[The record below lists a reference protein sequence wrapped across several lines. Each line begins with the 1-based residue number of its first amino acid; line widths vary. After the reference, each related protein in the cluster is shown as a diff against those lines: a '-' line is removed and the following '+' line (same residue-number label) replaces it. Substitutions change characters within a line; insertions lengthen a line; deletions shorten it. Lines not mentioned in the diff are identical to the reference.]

1 MKKFLFALIFIALF
15 SGSVYAEN
23 LKIGELAKLNMTP
36 EDLQKINSQIPA
48 SKSQAYRNYDALN
61 GEYKFYDSLNTMLLA
76 LNKGEIDRVI
86 LPEDVAK
93 YVLNNTK
100 DFQVNSIVKLKREHY
115 FSFGFHD
122 DENGRKLRKIF
133 NDALFTLK
141 NSGRLSVLKEKYI
154 AEMGEFKPLEF
165 AKFDGAD
172 TIKVAVTGDLPPVDY
187 TAEDGAP
194 AGFNIAV
201 LAECAKLAKINLE
214 IVSID
219 AKARAAALV
228 SGRVNLVFWFQSR
241 EKEKQSW
248 DVPEGVILSEP
259 YYNYDELYLLE
270 LRKNK

>member
-15 SGSVYAEN
+15 AGSVYSEN

-61 GEYKFYDSLNTMLLA
+61 GEYKFYNSLKAMLLA
-76 LNKGEIDRVI
+76 LNKGEIDRAI

-100 DFQVNSIVKLKREHY
+100 DFNVNSIVKLKRDHY
-115 FSFGFHD
+115 LSFGFHD
-122 DENGRKLRKIF
+122 DEGGRKLRKIF
-133 NDALFTLK
+133 NDALSTLK
-141 NSGRLSVLKEKYI
+141 DSGRLSVLKEKYI
-154 AEMGEFKPLEF
+154 AETGEFKPLEF
-165 AKFDGAD
+165 AKFDGAEI
-172 TIKVAVTGDLPPVDY
+172 IKVAVTGDLPPVDY
-187 TAEDGAP
+187 TAEDGDP

-214 IVSID
+214 IVDIN

-241 EKEKQSW
+241 EKEKKA
-248 DVPEGVILSEP
+248 GTF
-259 YYNYDELYLLE
+259 
-270 LRKNK
+270 LRA